1 MHGGLRRGD
10 ELVDDGLLHVGEPGG
25 QGVGALVGV
34 LQGGAVVLGQVGGHG
49 VGPLVD
55 QLPASIN
62 ILTVV
67 TRNVRKTYPKRSI
80 SWTHSWHWI
89 SAETAVRARGR
100 RSRERSMAVAEG
112 TLGVLA
118 GR

>member
-1 MHGGLRRGD
+1 MY
-10 ELVDDGLLHVGEPGG
+10 LLHVGEPGG
-25 QGVGALVGV
+25 QGVGAVLGV
-34 LQGGAVVLGQVGGHG
+34 LLQGGAVVLGQVGGHR

-55 QLPASIN
+55 QLPENGN
-62 ILTVV
+62 IPTVV

-80 SWTHSWHWI
+80 SWTHSWHLI

-100 RSRERSMAVAEG
+100 RRRERSMVAAEG
-112 TLGVLA
+112 TLGMLA